1 MFFALAAFLWLP
13 ASAHCQL
20 ETIPGLEFLQ
30 CSIESFGNQTAGDD
44 CSQCCAVEKSQ
55 YRPESAGFIA
65 PTPEPIAV
73 MPETTPVIIT
83 ALPIEV
89 SLGILTAAPPE
100 ILSSRHFLSRTA
112 LPVRAPSV
120 RS

>member
-1 MFFALAAFLWLP
+1 
-13 ASAHCQL
+13 
-20 ETIPGLEFLQ
+20 
-30 CSIESFGNQTAGDD
+30 
-44 CSQCCAVEKSQ
+44 
-55 YRPESAGFIA
+55 
-65 PTPEPIAV
+65 